1 MENNNKL
8 ENQEISQNNIEM
20 LNTYNQHL
28 INNIKLS
35 LAIWKKIR
43 NIDRQIVKEELN
55 NIKQI
60 FSNSIIYNM
69 KLEDFNNIDK
79 INNINDIFLTIILA
93 IFITMIFY
101 LLVPY
106 NHYNLYFN

>member
-8 ENQEISQNNIEM
+8 ENQKISQNNIEM

-55 NIKQI
+55 NIK
-60 FSNSIIYNM
+60 
-69 KLEDFNNIDK
+69 
-79 INNINDIFLTIILA
+79 
-93 IFITMIFY
+93 
-101 LLVPY
+101 
-106 NHYNLYFN
+106 

>member
-1 MENNNKL
+1 
-8 ENQEISQNNIEM
+8 
-20 LNTYNQHL
+20 
-28 INNIKLS
+28 
-35 LAIWKKIR
+35 
-43 NIDRQIVKEELN
+43 
-55 NIKQI
+55 
-60 FSNSIIYNM
+60 M
-69 KLEDFNNIDK
+69 KLEDFNDIDK

>member
-55 NIKQI
+55 NIK
-60 FSNSIIYNM
+60 
-69 KLEDFNNIDK
+69 
-79 INNINDIFLTIILA
+79 
-93 IFITMIFY
+93 
-101 LLVPY
+101 
-106 NHYNLYFN
+106 

>member
-1 MENNNKL
+1 
-8 ENQEISQNNIEM
+8 
-20 LNTYNQHL
+20 
-28 INNIKLS
+28 
-35 LAIWKKIR
+35 
-43 NIDRQIVKEELN
+43 
-55 NIKQI
+55 
-60 FSNSIIYNM
+60 M

-106 NHYNLYFN
+106 NHYNLYFNFFFLIKNINKIN